1 MLTQARLDICRE
13 RRFLAPA
20 LSRLDAVVTDQYIP
34 AAVDGRRFFC
44 HPNHVDRAVSLLFHG
59 LCHCLLGH
67 IFLRDA
73 SALACDVAVTLLA
86 AEVAPELLPC
96 AENNLLAQL
105 RQRCM
110 DTLDP
115 RRLDVLLCED
125 DFLHRMRGDIA
136 AMVAL
141 DDHAPWQLAREQ
153 TLLGGDGG
161 LEKMWLA
168 ERRRLPAG
176 FGGRNMGRQPGSHRE
191 KAVLGEGTRHEY
203 ARYLRR
209 YAVERE
215 YARNDPDSFQ
225 YAWYAYG
232 MEHYGNV
239 PLIEPLEYRIERRLE
254 ELVIVIDTSGSCARG
269 LTQQFLEQTRD
280 IILKENLF
288 FHRFNLHILQCDAKV
303 QRDDKITG
311 IPEFES
317 YIDTLEIVGG
327 GGTDFCPA
335 FAHIDGLIRSG
346 ELRRLKGI
354 LYFTDGR
361 GIYPSKPPQ
370 YEATFVFLQHRYD
383 DIDTPRWARRLV
395 LDAPMPRGNEY
406 MEY

>member
-1 MLTQARLDICRE
+1 MLTQARLEICRG
-13 RRFLAPA
+13 RRFLASP
-20 LSRLDAVVTDQYIP
+20 LGRLEMAVSETYQP
-34 AAVDGRRFFC
+34 SAVDGRHFFC
-44 HPNHVDRAVSLLFHG
+44 QPEHLHEAAPLLFHG

-67 IFLRDA
+67 IFLKDA

-96 AENNLLAQL
+96 AGENLLAQL
-105 RQRCM
+105 RQRCGGE
-110 DTLDP
+110 LDP
-115 RRLDVLLCED
+115 LRLDRLLRED
-125 DFLHRMRGDIA
+125 PFLSQRISEIG

-141 DDHAPWQLAREQ
+141 DDHAAWRSAREAA
-153 TLLGGDGG
+153 LLGGDGG
-161 LEKMWLA
+161 LEKMWLE
-168 ERRRLPAG
+168 ERRRLPTG
-176 FGGRNMGRQPGSHRE
+176 FGGRQMGRQSGSHRE
-191 KAVLGEGTRHEY
+191 RAVLGEGMRHEY

-215 YARNDPDSFQ
+215 YARDDPDTFQ

-232 MEHYGNV
+232 MEHYGNM

-254 ELVIVIDTSGSCARG
+254 ELVIVIDTSGSCVRG

-288 FHRFNLHILQCDAKV
+288 FRRFNLHILQCDAKV
-303 QRDDKITG
+303 QRDDKISS
-311 IPEFES
+311 IAEFEA
-317 YIDTLEIVGG
+317 YIDALEIVGG

-335 FAHIDGLIRSG
+335 FEHIDSLIRSG
-346 ELRRLKGI
+346 ELHRLKGV
-354 LYFTDGR
+354 LYFSDGR
-361 GIYPSKPPQ
+361 GIYPSKPPE
-370 YEATFVFLQHRYD
+370 YEVTFVFLKHRYD
-383 DIDTPRWARRLV
+383 DIDTPHWARRLI